1 MVLATEQ
8 KDSNLSDKLR
18 SCSEHATGATH
29 IEAKSDKSK
38 LMKKAVKQGRGAK
51 STADKRKKAFH
62 KRWIEGA
69 SPSTVEE
76 YAWARE
82 FLNS

>member
-1 MVLATEQ
+1 MSKEET
-8 KDSNLSDKLR
+8 K
-18 SCSEHATGATH
+18 SE
-29 IEAKSDKSK
+29 ISKVMNKPLKSS
-38 LMKKAVKQGRGAK
+38 RGAK

-69 SPSTVEE
+69 SPSTAEE
-76 YAWARE
+76 YGWARE